1 MMGKIIDFTQYA
13 DEPDL
18 DEMDREELLS
28 CLEQLRER
36 IAELDEQ
43 EPADMMSEEYEE
55 WGDRREELEDLADEI
70 LDRLDE
76 LS

>member
-1 MMGKIIDFTQYA
+1 MGKIIDFTQYA